1 MSALSIATQ
10 TAPYAV
16 IIDDDPEIRA
26 LHKHVLSQI
35 GFQTVLTA
43 NAADGVE
50 AVREFNPVVTMLDI
64 TIPGMDGFAAARRI
78 REFSDT
84 YLLIVSGMTDEID
97 VVQGL
102 GAGADDY
109 IFKPFRPREVRARIE
124 AILRRPRTARTVEGP
139 EVPTVESM
147 PSARA
152 RAEEVWSPG
161 SPAPGSAS
169 APESVTPAEPE
180 ATVPEAPVH
189 PVRAKINGHSPVATI
204 VRAAEK
210 APAAEPK
217 LAAVSDTPT
226 PKIVSHSLDH
236 PASAER
242 VLHRGSLALHPG
254 QNTVHVEG
262 RSVELHPSEFALLA
276 TLVESGRRVR
286 STANLVLTLRGE
298 SYVTTYYVNDADK
311 RAVKAHMTNLCR
323 KLGDT
328 GPAPKWIESVRGVG
342 YRMTAD

>member
-1 MSALSIATQ
+1 MTALSIARR

-35 GFQTVLTA
+35 GFQTILTA
-43 NAADGVE
+43 NAADGIE
-50 AVREFNPVVTMLDI
+50 AVREFEPEVTMLDI

-78 REFSDT
+78 RDFSST

-109 IFKPFRPREVRARIE
+109 VFKPFRPRELRARVE
-124 AILRRPRTARTVEGP
+124 AVLRRPRTRLADGDPDEPVRA
-139 EVPTVESM
+139 
-147 PSARA
+147 PSARE
-152 RAEEVWSPG
+152 RADDVWTPG
-161 SPAPGSAS
+161 SPSPTATPEVGEATPEPVARPVSAKVSGHTPVLPIVQQQAAP
-169 APESVTPAEPE
+169 APE
-180 ATVPEAPVH
+180 
-189 PVRAKINGHSPVATI
+189 PVR
-204 VRAAEK
+204 
-210 APAAEPK
+210 
-217 LAAVSDTPT
+217 AAVSDTP
-226 PKIVSHSLDH
+226 PPQIVSSSLEH
-236 PASAER
+236 PHTTEA
-242 VLHRGSLALHPG
+242 VVHRGSLALHPAG
-254 QNTVHVEG
+254 NTVDVEG
-262 RSVELHPSEFALLA
+262 RNVELHPSEFALLA

-298 SYVTTYYVNDADK
+298 SYVTTYYVNEADK